1 MIRRSYLLLLSC
13 DKNFSKT
20 SNKWCG
26 PKELMSYIYIYIYIY
41 GEHFTNHIWR
51 AYKIRSP

>member
-26 PKELMSYIYIYIYIY
+26 PKELMSYIYIYIYMESTLLTIY
-41 GEHFTNHIWR
+41 GEH
-51 AYKIRSP
+51 IR

>member
-26 PKELMSYIYIYIYIY
+26 PKELMSYIYIYIY